1 MKFDDTIIT
10 ISREYGSGGRII
22 GQKLAERLGIPFY
35 DHELITLAAKETGMS
50 EEFLKNTEERANHS
64 LRFSLS
70 YLGNLSYTMPLNDQ
84 VFIAQ
89 SKIIHDIADKGP
101 CVIVGRCADYVLK
114 DHKHCLNVF
123 VHANLDYR
131 MYRAIK
137 HYDFPE
143 QKTIEKTKEMILKI
157 DKQRETYYNYY
168 TDHVWGKA
176 SNYHICL
183 DSSQLHID
191 GTVDVLMKYVEEF
204 ENKREE

>member
-157 DKQRETYYNYY
+157 DKQREKKDRRTGHGFTRTNRKFC
-168 TDHVWGKA
+168 T
-176 SNYHICL
+176 I
-183 DSSQLHID
+183 
-191 GTVDVLMKYVEEF
+191 
-204 ENKREE
+204 